1 MRKAIA
7 VVSLTLTALAVSAGA
22 AGAQTPT
29 QDSVVGNG
37 FASFFYEIDVRSGPS
52 GENPT
57 GQLVARN
64 DSTDPNVFFGGPP
77 TCLTVRDN
85 VATMNIQDTL
95 GVGFGIVTVQVTDA
109 PVDHVDVTLGRQP
122 DDCSLLTSPLV
133 SSDVISGDFV
143 VTNATPLPT
152 SKDQC
157 KNGGWKS
164 YGVFKNQGDCVSF
177 VATGGKNPPAGSRK
191 P

>member
-7 VVSLTLTALAVSAGA
+7 VVSLTLTALAVSVGA

-77 TCLTVRDN
+77 TCFTVRDN
-85 VATMNIQDTL
+85 VATMNIRDVL

-109 PVDHVDVTLGRQP
+109 AVDHVDVTLGRQP
-122 DDCSLLTSPLV
+122 DDCSPLTSPIV
-133 SSDVISGDFV
+133 SSDVTPPGDFV
-143 VTNATPLPT
+143 VTDAPPLPT
-152 SKDQC
+152 TKDQC
-157 KNGGWKS
+157 KNGGWRT

-177 VATGGKNPPAGSRK
+177 VATGRKNPPGGK
-191 P
+191 TG